1 MGRYDDPRGLSDAV
15 VAIQKLL
22 EVIQDSKGDCI
33 LLFVSINSRYLFA
46 RGAGTMARLRDE
58 IKAATEE
65 LISAQKS
72 TVSVSSGSEL
82 FLRFITLTSLEQT
95 VRERGG

>member
-33 LLFVSINSRYLFA
+33 LLFVSINSRYLL